1 MIDAVLGEVIG
12 DLCRELPRRLDDERA
27 RHARAGAAM
36 FEHGQHRQHEGG
48 GLAGAG
54 LRDAKHVTA
63 REHVRDRLV
72 LDGSGGGI
80 AGRLDS
86 GENFFG
92 QAELGKGHVTSGKNR
107 PDSTRAG

>member
-1 MIDAVLGEVIG
+1 MIDAILVEMILDLGG
-12 DLCRELPRRLDDERA
+12 ELTRRFEDERA

-48 GLAGAG
+48 GLAGAS